1 MIKFKDNDINEID
14 FSITDIKE
22 IGKVGTGGD
31 KSFIALSK
39 NTYDDIIKHSNG
51 YAYDSL
57 VFRYQK
63 ARYANL
69 EQEIRD
75 LDCQKGIGYAEARCR
90 VLAQCKRDVIKF
102 CQILDD
108 VIGEH
113 D

>member
-1 MIKFKDNDINEID
+1 MKFKDNEIN
-14 FSITDIKE
+14 FSILDERVHTK
-22 IGKVGTGGD
+22 GD
-31 KSFIALSK
+31 EPFKGDESFIALSK

-69 EQEIRD
+69 EQEIKD
-75 LDCQKGIGYAEARCR
+75 LDYQMGVGYAEAKCR
-90 VLAQCKRDVIKF
+90 VLAQCRRDVIKF